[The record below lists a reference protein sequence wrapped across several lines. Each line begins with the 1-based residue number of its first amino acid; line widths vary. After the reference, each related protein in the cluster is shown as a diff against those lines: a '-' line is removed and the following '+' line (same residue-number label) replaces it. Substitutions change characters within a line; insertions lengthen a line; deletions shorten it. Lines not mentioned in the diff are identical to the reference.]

1 MRALFILLLA
11 LPLVP
16 AAKGGEPHVFTLE
29 GVVSFSLAE
38 GWTYVQKGKH
48 GLVGPEGA
56 PVAEIA
62 YVELE
67 LNQPSPI
74 RYSDAVTF
82 VRNNLKVATC
92 ENLDGDRALGHII
105 QRDGEVEHHRWNVA
119 TVIDGQHIA
128 VLLIDMDTR
137 VDNQKI
143 ASVVDELARSA
154 RFLPH
159 KPKT

>member
-1 MRALFILLLA
+1 MRALFLLLLA
-11 LPLVP
+11 LPFVP
-16 AAKGGEPHVFTLE
+16 AGKAGEPHVFTLQ
-29 GVVSFSLAE
+29 GVISFTLPD
-38 GWTYVQKGKH
+38 GWAYVQNGRH
-48 GLVGPEGA
+48 GLLGPEGA

-74 RYSDAVTF
+74 RYSDAATF

-92 ENLDGDRALGHII
+92 ENLDGDRALGHFI
-105 QRDGEVEHHRWNVA
+105 QRDGEVEHHHWNVA
-119 TVIDGQHIA
+119 NVIDGQHIA
-128 VLLIDMDTR
+128 VLLIGMDTET
-137 VDNQKI
+137 DNQKI